1 MPPNETPSLEL
12 DSLDSLSDPD
22 LDPDSPLAIRPKW
35 MPPPPSPSGRRIFT
49 RRRLITALASFIAF
63 YLAVCLLRAVPPF
76 AHPLPPYSGQYAVAS
91 VDIEAPLPDAPRRV
105 ASVFDLESVLFTLYY
120 PSEAAPS
127 ARHRPWLDRP
137 IGPTARGYARLI
149 GLDIFP
155 IRWLFSSVLWVLAG
169 PVRIP
174 AAVDA
179 PLVAS
184 DGDRL
189 PVIVFSHG
197 MASSRTDYTAYIGEL
212 ASRGFIV
219 AAVEHRDGSCPGS
232 VIAPDRPVLALPSP
246 AHLGSNLT
254 RSAFKRAQ
262 MAVRTAEMLDTIHV
276 LRALDAGRG
285 PDILAANPRHEG
297 LHLSSFRDRLA
308 LKDGLA
314 LAGHSMGATAVLR
327 AVHALPAPVPVIALD
342 PGKESGPLSPD
353 DAEDGLAGPLLV
365 LHSAAWSRPSP
376 GLFYGRPHFDAIR
389 DFVAASLRR
398 SSSAWFLTG
407 LDTAHPSISDAPL
420 LEPMLL
426 RLATGFR
433 LHDPLASTRRHANL
447 SAEFLGLSTGH
458 AKRSTRL
465 PPSGS
470 LLAESVTHP
479 SFDHWLSERRLSFPQ
494 DWASQ
499 WEIHVSPAAAHEPGN
514 ILSNQA

>member
-12 DSLDSLSDPD
+12 DSLDSLSDAD
-22 LDPDSPLAIRPKW
+22 LGPDSPLAVRPKW
-35 MPPPPSPSGRRIFT
+35 MPSPPSRSGRRIFT
-49 RRRLITALASFIAF
+49 RLRLVTALASLIIFH
-63 YLAVCLLRAVPPF
+63 LVVCLLRAIPPF
-76 AHPLPPYSGQYAVAS
+76 ARPLPPYSGRYAVGS

-105 ASVFDLESVLFTLYY
+105 ASVFDLDSVLFTLYY
-120 PSEAAPS
+120 PSEAS
-127 ARHRPWLDRP
+127 VSSVRLRPWLDRP
-137 IGPTARGYARLI
+137 IGPTARGFARLI

-155 IRWLFSSVLWVLAG
+155 VRWLFSSVLWVLAG

-179 PLVAS
+179 PLLAS

-212 ASRGFIV
+212 ASRGFVV

-232 VIAPDRPVLALPSP
+232 VIAPHRPVLALPGP
-246 AHLGSNLT
+246 AYLRPNLT

-262 MAVRTAEMLDTIHV
+262 MAVRTAEMLDTIRV
-276 LRALDAGRG
+276 LRALNAGRG
-285 PDILAANPRHEG
+285 PDIMAANPRHEG

-308 LKDGLA
+308 LKDRLA
-314 LAGHSMGATAVLR
+314 LAGHSMGATAVLQ
-327 AVHALPAPVPVIALD
+327 A
-342 PGKESGPLSPD
+342 ESGPLSPPH

-365 LHSAAWSRPSP
+365 LHSAAWSRPSSS
-376 GLFYGRPHFDAIR
+376 LFYGRPHFDAVR

-433 LHDPLASTRRHANL
+433 LRDPLASTRRHANL
-447 SAEFLGLSTGH
+447 SAEFLGLSAGH
-458 AKRSTRL
+458 ANRPTR
-465 PPSGS
+465 PPSSGS

-479 SFDHWLSERRLSFPQ
+479 SFDHWLSRERSLSFPH
-494 DWASQ
+494 DLASQ
-499 WEIHVSPAAAHEPGN
+499 WEIHVSPAAAADDDDEPGKIPN
-514 ILSNQA
+514 DQA